1 MKKTIVIDRA
11 YAKDKLTDKLWR
23 LNNLYYIKTK
33 EKRLV
38 PLKLN
43 KAQRDYFT
51 RRGLRNYIL
60 KARQLGFSTAC
71 LIDLLDDAI
80 FVPNTN
86 AAIIAH
92 EKVKV
97 VQLFEIV
104 QRAFSNLPPGL
115 KPRVSLE
122 NRNEL
127 YFPDIDSKIY
137 VALDTRSGTVHNL
150 HVSELAFI
158 RNAEQMMA
166 GTLESVPKEGKI
178 TYETTANGMSNY
190 AFDEWVDANSEFGKF
205 FFNWMWDDDYQ
216 QPTKKTLEQLHE
228 EYRPLAV
235 RYKLIEDIYE
245 RFELTIEQYNWYIS
259 KAKRHKELV
268 VQEYPTTAMEAFISS
283 GKGVFHASDLAKHI
297 VLEPIERKWT
307 DCLIWEKPLTG
318 FYYTV
323 GVDSSE
329 GVGGDNAVIEV
340 LNVNTGV
347 QAAEF
352 ATPNL
357 PPDQLATYV
366 LDIAKWYNRALIV
379 PEINSSGISLVD
391 HIKLKYVNIYRRK
404 VFDKISGMT
413 QEAIGWRTTGTTKPI
428 LIHDLEEATREQY
441 ILINSEAALKEM
453 RTFVRTD
460 ESGKQGFGAEG
471 SNHDDRVIALGLA
484 YQGAKQMPRKAKAPE
499 SVAQRKLREFIE
511 KKKLETYFPPG
522 SSPSLVQRQRQ
533 RYSIRGVNP

>member
-1 MKKTIVIDRA
+1 MKTKVINRA
-11 YAKDKLTDKLWR
+11 YAKDKLTDKIWR

-33 EKRLV
+33 EKRLE

-43 KAQRDYFT
+43 KAQTDYFI
-51 RRGLRNYIL
+51 RRKKKNYIL

-71 LIDLLDDAI
+71 LIDLLDEAI
-80 FVPNTN
+80 FIPNTN

-104 QRAFSNLPPGL
+104 QRAFSNLPEGL

-150 HVSELAFI
+150 HVSEVAFI
-158 RNAEQMMA
+158 RNAESMMA
-166 GTLESVPKEGKI
+166 GTLESVPKDGKI

-190 AFDEWVDANSEFGKF
+190 AFDEWVDEHSEFEKF

-216 QPTKKTLEQLHE
+216 LSTGKTLEQLHE

-245 RFELTIEQYNWYIS
+245 RHGLTLEQYAWYIS

-268 VQEYPTTAMEAFISS
+268 VQEYPTTALEAFISS
-283 GKGVFHASDLAKHI
+283 GAGVFHGSDISKHLPI
-297 VLEPIERKWT
+297 APIERKWT
-307 DCLIWEKPLTG
+307 DCLIWEKPLSG
-318 FYYTV
+318 FYYV
-323 GVDSSE
+323 LGVDSSE

-357 PPDQLATYV
+357 PPDQLAVYV
-366 LDIAKWYNRALIV
+366 LNIAKWYNRALIV

-391 HIKLKYVNIYRRK
+391 HIKMKYANIYRRQ
-404 VFDKISGMT
+404 VFDKRTGTT
-413 QEAIGWRTTGTTKPI
+413 QDALGWRTTGTTKPI
-428 LIHDLEEATREQY
+428 LVHDLEEAVREIY
-441 ILINSEAALKEM
+441 IVVNSEAALKEM
-453 RTFVRTD
+453 RTFVKTD
-460 ESGKQGFGAEG
+460 DSGKQGYGAEG

-484 YQGAKQMPRKAKAPE
+484 YQGAKQMPKKAKAPE
-499 SVAQRKLREFIE
+499 SVAQRKLKEYLE
-511 KKKLETYFPPG
+511 KKRLETYFPPG

-533 RYSIRGVNP
+533 KYSIRGVNNP